1 MNETY
6 TAAERLEM
14 VDKAI
19 QAVMFGG
26 QSYRLGTWSVT
37 RADLDTLLKMRSD
50 IRAQLANEEGSSL
63 LANTFVA
70 VFDGR

>member
-6 TAAERLEM
+6 TTAERLEM

-37 RADLDTLLKMRSD
+37 RADLNTLLKMRSD
-50 IRAQLANEEGSSL
+50 LRSQIAGETSSSL
-63 LANTFVA
+63 LANTYA
-70 VFDGR
+70 AIFDGR